1 MNLSNIR
8 AQART
13 VRSQTRGIFLL
24 FAAPTLVSIL
34 SILLSLN
41 DNLRDSIPSLTF
53 SQFIYL
59 LISKNLFPT
68 TIQFILTLLLL
79 SASYTMMRVLRKTKD
94 DVGFSDIGQLFT
106 SKTFT
111 PVFKTVL
118 LKQLLI
124 FLWNIPMFCGSLLAI
139 FNAYKILSISEKI
152 PAHTVVTAQSAA
164 GQQILQYTPGMLLGT
179 LLIFTGLGIA
189 IPQYYAY
196 AQAEFILYD
205 QLEAGSYQGAFYAIR
220 QSRKLMKGYKGKL
233 FMLNLSFIGW
243 NLLARLTYGLLNF
256 IVLPYTATAYILFY
270 EELKK
275 ENAISHEN
283 NPQAQNSLS

>member
-53 SQFIYL
+53 SQSIYL

-94 DVGFSDIGQLFT
+94 DVNFSDIGHLFT

-124 FLWNIPMFCGSLLAI
+124 FLWNTPMFCGSLLAI
-139 FNAYKILSISEKI
+139 FNAYKILSITEKI

-275 ENAISHEN
+275 EKTISKEN
-283 NPQAQNSLS
+283 NPQAQDSLS

>member
-1 MNLSNIR
+1 MNLSNIS

-13 VRSQTRGIFLL
+13 VRSQTMGIFLL

>member
-1 MNLSNIR
+1 
-8 AQART
+8 
-13 VRSQTRGIFLL
+13 
-24 FAAPTLVSIL
+24 
-34 SILLSLN
+34 
-41 DNLRDSIPSLTF
+41 
-53 SQFIYL
+53 
-59 LISKNLFPT
+59 
-68 TIQFILTLLLL
+68 
-79 SASYTMMRVLRKTKD
+79 MMKVLRKTKD
-94 DVGFSDIGQLFT
+94 DVGFSDIGHLFK
-106 SKTFT
+106 SKNFT

-283 NPQAQNSLS
+283 NPQAQDSLS

>member
-24 FAAPTLVSIL
+24 FAAPTLAGIL
-34 SILLSLN
+34 NILLSLIG
-41 DNLRDSIPSLTF
+41 NLRNSVSDLTF
-53 SQFIYL
+53 SQFIYF
-59 LISKNLFPT
+59 LISRTLFPT
-68 TIQFILTLLLL
+68 TIQFITSLLLL
-79 SASYTMMRVLRKTKD
+79 SASYTMITVIRKKKD
-94 DVGFSDIGQLFT
+94 EVRFSDIGHLFT
-106 SKTFT
+106 SKNFT

-118 LKQLLI
+118 LKQLLL
-124 FLWNIPMFCGSLLAI
+124 FLWNLPIFCGSLLAI

-205 QLEAGSYQGAFYAIR
+205 QLEAGGYQGAFYAIR
-220 QSRKLMKGYKGKL
+220 QSRKLMKGYKRKL

-243 NLLARLTYGLLNF
+243 NLLARLTYGLLNV

-283 NPQAQNSLS
+283 NPQAQDSLS

>member
-1 MNLSNIR
+1 MNLSHIR